1 MAENVTIARP
11 YAEAIYRLAKQNN
24 SFGKWSEMLQ
34 FLSAITTDSQML
46 GLIGNPKVT
55 AQQLEALFLSLCEK
69 QLDEQGINFVKLL
82 IDNGRLQIV
91 QEIAAAYESLKA
103 EQEGKVEA
111 TVTSAFA
118 MTGTQLDD
126 LVNILQSRFGRKIE
140 ASVIVNPELIGGVKV
155 EIGDQVFDTSV
166 RGKLQTMAYTLKR

>member
-1 MAENVTIARP
+1 MAENVTLARP
-11 YAEAIYRLAKQNN
+11 YAEAVYRLAKQSNAY
-24 SFGKWSEMLQ
+24 GKWSDMLQ
-34 FLSAITTDSQML
+34 FLSAITTDSQMQ

-55 AQQLEALFLSLCEK
+55 TQQLEALLLSLCEK
-69 QLDEQGINFVKLL
+69 QLDDQGKNLLKLL
-82 IDNGRLQIV
+82 IDNSRLQIV

-103 EQEGKVEA
+103 EQEGMVEA
-111 TVTSAFA
+111 VVTSAFA
-118 MTGTQLDD
+118 MSDVQLND